1 MSGCC
6 FSVTLADGTRYLIHK
21 GGNYGDASN
30 TVVTHARHM
39 SSSWRVSLR
48 L

>member
-6 FSVTLADGTRYLIHK
+6 YSVTLADGTQYLIHK
-21 GGNYGDASN
+21 GENYGDASN
-30 TVVTHARHM
+30 TVVTQARHM
-39 SSSWRVSLR
+39 STRWEVSLH

>member
-1 MSGCC
+1 MSGCR
-6 FSVTLADGTRYLIHK
+6 FSVTLADGTQYLIHK
-21 GGNYGDASN
+21 GDDYGDASN

-39 SSSWRVSLR
+39 GSGWKVSLH